1 MPAENSAASITLSLG
16 TTLLQQVPL
25 AKERV
30 TLGRRPHNDVVV
42 DHPAVSAEHAVI
54 VTIAGDSF
62 LEDLNSTNGT
72 LVNGQRVK
80 KHFLQSGDLIELATY
95 SVRYHAA
102 PRPDNAAPVV
112 AAPAKRGIP
121 AATAPVEKA
130 GTVATTATTTAAPTP
145 TNTAAGAA
153 PRSAIVKVLNG
164 ASAGRELILSKPLTS
179 LGRPGVQVAVILNL
193 PEGYCLRHI
202 EGAAM
207 PLLNGKSVGASTTP
221 LSNGDVI
228 DLAGAQMQFVQP

>member
-16 TTLLQQVPL
+16 STLLQQVPL

-102 PRPDNAAPVV
+102 PRPDNATPVV

-121 AATAPVEKA
+121 AATAPVKKA
-130 GTVATTATTTAAPTP
+130 GTVATAATTVAPTP
-145 TNTAAGAA
+145 TNNTAGAA

-202 EGAAM
+202 EGATM

-221 LSNGDVI
+221 LCNGDVI
-228 DLAGAQMQFVQP
+228 ELAGAQMRFVQA